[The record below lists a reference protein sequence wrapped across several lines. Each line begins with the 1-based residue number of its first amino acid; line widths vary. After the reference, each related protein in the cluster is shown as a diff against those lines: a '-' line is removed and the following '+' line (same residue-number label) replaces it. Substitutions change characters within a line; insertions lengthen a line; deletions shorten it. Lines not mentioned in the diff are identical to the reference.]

1 MAPLR
6 RIEQPK
12 SHKGRKAL
20 LDREAKVSENQR
32 RTVFLRSSSA
42 SFKSMQVLKDFYNL
56 KKPEALLFARSKHD
70 SDSFEDPSKI
80 ERLCVKQDASLFS
93 LAKHSKKRPN
103 SLLCG
108 RLFNGQILDMFE
120 FSIEDVKPLS
130 NYLKTLYEGTGN
142 KPVLVFAGEEF
153 ERTKD
158 SVRLKNFLTDY
169 FRGNM
174 VDKLSLQGVK
184 YVISFFLHN
193 ELLSIRPYTVQLL
206 KSGVSTPR
214 VELLE
219 SGPVVDMK
227 VTRTKLATDDL
238 YQQSLKQ
245 PKEATIKKQKN
256 VSLDDFKN
264 KLGRVHMER
273 QDFKKLQLRKV
284 RVYREIDE
292 PNAGLPEN
300 ARERMRKRKSTGND
314 PSGEDMIVDSDN

>member
-12 SHKGRKAL
+12 THKGRKAL
-20 LDREAKVSENQR
+20 LNREAKVSENQR
-32 RTVFLRSSSA
+32 KTIFVRSSSA
-42 SFKSMQVLKDFYNL
+42 SQKSMQVLKDFYSL

-80 ERLCVKQDASLFS
+80 ERLCVKEDASLFS
-93 LAKHSKKRPN
+93 LAKHSKKKPN

-120 FSIEDVKPLS
+120 FSVEDIKPLS
-130 NYLKTLYEGTGN
+130 NYLKTLSEGTGN
-142 KPVLVFAGEEF
+142 KPVLVFAGEQF
-153 ERTKD
+153 DRTKD
-158 SVRLKNFLTDY
+158 SIRLKNFLTDY
-169 FRGNM
+169 FRGN
-174 VDKLSLQGVK
+174 VVEKLSLQGVK
-184 YVISFFLHN
+184 YVLSFFLHD

-206 KSGVSTPR
+206 KSGLATPR

-227 VTRTKLATDDL
+227 VTRMKLATDDL

-256 VSLDDFKN
+256 VSLDDFQN

-284 RVYREIDE
+284 KAYREMEE

-300 ARERMRKRKSTGND
+300 ARERMRKNKNAADGM
-314 PSGEDMIVDSDN
+314 PEEDLDFESD